1 MWLLLLVLLMIVLSV
16 MFGGFQKGTKD
27 NGLGYRA
34 NVITAVAATGEAVA
48 ATGEAVAATGEAV
61 AATGEAAGSARG
73 TSG

>member
-48 ATGEAVAATGEAV
+48 ATGEAVAATGEA
-61 AATGEAAGSARG
+61 AGSARG